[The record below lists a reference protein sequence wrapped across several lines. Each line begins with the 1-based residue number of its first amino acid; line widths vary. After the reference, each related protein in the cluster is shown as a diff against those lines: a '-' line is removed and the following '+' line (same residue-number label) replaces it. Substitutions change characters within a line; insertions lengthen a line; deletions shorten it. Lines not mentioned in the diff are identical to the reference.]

1 MFKKLVRFMHSVVWW
16 ADYCV
21 IFLLGIFF
29 DAVVWRGNREMYRKV
44 ERFWAWSLMKVGGI
58 KLEISG
64 RENLPKNETV
74 VYMANHQSNLDWPII
89 FRAIPGQYLFLA
101 KQELFDLPIFGTYM
115 RLQGYIPIER
125 TRIKKSFKT
134 YQTII
139 YLIKIG
145 NSIVIYPEG
154 TRSRSEELQG
164 FKTFSFSFLQEARV
178 RVVPVA
184 IDGSVN
190 IQKKGAKL
198 INPGR
203 VRVEIL
209 PPVDF
214 SDIYYLDNKEFAVAA
229 SNRVRSA
236 LSNVLNGKLS
246 SGENGSTGRDIES
259 CAVPAAVRQ

>member
-1 MFKKLVRFMHSVVWW
+1 MFKKLVRFIRSAVWW

-21 IFLLGIFF
+21 ILLLGIFF
-29 DAVVWRGNREMYRKV
+29 DAVIWRGNRFMYRKA
-44 ERFWAWSLMKVGGI
+44 EHFWAWSLMKLGGI
-58 KLEISG
+58 SLEING
-64 RENLPKNETV
+64 GENLPGKETV

-89 FRAIPGQYLFLA
+89 FRTIPGQYLFLA
-101 KQELFDLPIFGTYM
+101 KQELFDLPVFGTYM

-134 YQTII
+134 YQSII
-139 YLIKIG
+139 DLIRRG

-164 FKTFSFSFLQEARV
+164 FKTFSFSFLKEVKV

-190 IQKKGAKL
+190 IQKKGSKL

-203 VRVEIL
+203 VKVNIL
-209 PPVDF
+209 PPVDL
-214 SDIYYLDNKEFAVAA
+214 SDIYHLDNKEFAIAA

-236 LSNVLNGKLS
+236 LSDVLNGKL
-246 SGENGSTGRDIES
+246 
-259 CAVPAAVRQ
+259 PAW